1 MHGKSTGTGLVDV
14 EIPAAG
20 DGLTR
25 EQDRSPRVRTLGAF
39 EQAYDAAVR
48 DVMTD
53 GQTKLDKEFKK
64 LRQLIDAYGPKLLAT
79 LREVGGPAQA
89 TIQAEMQEATR
100 ITDAA
105 AMERRILELKN
116 KYDPAIRQAIRA
128 AGLDIAD
135 LRRKVLAA
143 VDTPKTPRAGEQR
156 DLAGAGARLVGEELA
171 TADSIGGMW
180 WEEPEPL
187 PTPPPVPAFTEIKTR
202 APYPL
207 FAREGQS
214 ASVTPDTGSSRCTA
228 EIAIAMW
235 SQSLASV
242 GSTVDVPPDV
252 RRVRVDAIVQVPD
265 YYVGAWAVYTAVGY
279 AALNLHLKLMDGAN
293 VVATSKFTVADT
305 LAFILWFSQKSG
317 SGRYPISLEFTQAPG
332 VPRTFAGVVML
343 EAWAACGVVL
353 NWAKASG
360 GAKVESINY
369 RLIR

>member
-20 DGLTR
+20 ESLTR
-25 EQDRSPRVRTLGAF
+25 EQDRTPRARTLGAF
-39 EQAYDAAVR
+39 EQAYDVAVR
-48 DVMTD
+48 DVTTE

-64 LRQLIDAYGPKLLAT
+64 LRQLIDAYGPKLLAA
-79 LREVGGPAQA
+79 LREVGGPAQT

-105 AMERRILELKN
+105 AMERRIVELKT

-128 AGLDIAD
+128 AGIDIGD
-135 LRRKVLAA
+135 LRRKVLST
-143 VDTPKTPRAGEQR
+143 VDTPKTRRAREEGE
-156 DLAGAGARLVGEELA
+156 LAAAGARLVGEDLA
-171 TADSIGGMW
+171 TDDSIGGTW
-180 WEEPEPL
+180 WQEPEPL
-187 PTPPPVPAFTEIKTR
+187 PEPSPVPAFTEVKTR
-202 APYPL
+202 APYPI

-214 ASVTPDTGSSRCTA
+214 ATVTPDTGSSRCTA

-252 RRVRVDAIVQVPD
+252 RRVRVDAMVQVPD

-293 VVATSKFTVADT
+293 VVATSKLTVADT

-317 SGRYPISLEFTQAPG
+317 SGRYPISLEFSQAPG

-353 NWAKASG
+353 NWAKATG